1 MMEKFSTLTEQ
12 DVKRITNLVKEQVDV
27 SEYDDSDF
35 IEVFVKY
42 FRPWIKKFH
51 GDEVSEY
58 PMSHLVKKYTAD
70 FIKDHGIEL
79 RDRYYSSDLKKLVD
93 IGKALVVK
101 GTHNLPSLKK
111 EGRFLEKYDKG
122 LKALI
127 EYLDLPKFMKIKFR
141 EDKPYNVGVWI
152 ESNFDEMLK
161 YDGEV
166 KENSKYMDELKN
178 YITSF
183 LGVEYGSPAHGN
195 LQLQIHSPILENE
208 DEWVKNV
215 FNKKIKTAIR
225 NLPNAKGKIHSTKL
239 NINRGNFNANIQL
252 TFRQGNWRV
261 ESDLNKGTKDILL
274 SMGYSP
280 KRLRLY

>member
-12 DVKRITNLVKEQVDV
+12 DIKRITNLVKEQVDV

-70 FIKDHGIEL
+70 FIKDHGIEI
-79 RDRYYSSDLKKLVD
+79 RDRYYSNDLKKLVD
-93 IGKALVVK
+93 IGKSLVVK

-152 ESNFDEMLK
+152 EANFDEMLK

-166 KENSKYMDELKN
+166 KDNSKYMDELKN
-178 YITSF
+178 YISSF

-195 LQLQIHSPILENE
+195 LQLNINSPDYVGEE
-208 DEWVKNV
+208 EWVKNI
-215 FNKKIKTAIR
+215 FNKKIKTAIK

-239 NINRGNFNANIQL
+239 NINRGNFRANIQL

-274 SMGYSP
+274 SMGYNP
-280 KRLRLY
+280 KRLQLY

>member
-27 SEYDDSDF
+27 SEYEESDF

-42 FRPWIKKFH
+42 FRPWVKKFH

-58 PMSHLVKKYTAD
+58 PMSHLVKKYNND
-70 FIKDHGIEL
+70 FIRDYGIEL
-79 RDRYYSSDLKKLVD
+79 RDRYYSNDLRKLVD

-111 EGRFLEKYDKG
+111 EGMFLEKYEKG
-122 LKALI
+122 LNMLI
-127 EYLDLPKFMKIKFR
+127 QYLDLPSFMKIKFR

-152 ESNFDEMLK
+152 ECDFDEMLK

-166 KENSKYMDELKN
+166 KENSKYMEELRN
-178 YITSF
+178 YISSF

-195 LQLQIHSPILENE
+195 LQLHVQSPMLNGEE
-208 DEWVKNV
+208 EWVKNV
-215 FNKKIKTAIR
+215 FNKKIKNAIKA
-225 NLPNAKGKIHSTKL
+225 LPNAKGKIHSTKL
-239 NINRGNFNANIQL
+239 NVIRNGFKANIQL

-261 ESDLNKGTKDILL
+261 ESDINRGTKEILL
-274 SMGYSP
+274 SMGYDP
-280 KRLRLY
+280 KRLQLY

>member
-208 DEWVKNV
+208 DEWVKNI

-274 SMGYSP
+274 SMGYNP
-280 KRLRLY
+280 KRLQLY

>member
-27 SEYDDSDF
+27 SEYEDSDF
-35 IEVFVKY
+35 IEVFVKF

-58 PMSHLVKKYTAD
+58 PMSHLVAKYTSD

-111 EGRFLEKYDKG
+111 EGRFLEKYEKG
-122 LKALI
+122 LNMLI
-127 EYLDLPKFMKIKFR
+127 QYLDLPSFMKIKFR

-152 ESNFDEMLK
+152 ETNFDEMLR

-166 KENSKYMDELKN
+166 LDNSKYMDSLTN
-178 YITSF
+178 YISSF

-195 LQLQIHSPILENE
+195 LQLHMNYPIFEGE
-208 DEWVKNV
+208 EEWVKNV
-215 FNKKIKTAIR
+215 FNKKIKTSIR

-239 NINRGNFNANIQL
+239 NVNRGNFYVSIQL
-252 TFRQGNWRV
+252 AFRQGNYRV
-261 ESDLNKGTKDILL
+261 ESDINQGVKELL
-274 SMGYSP
+274 VSMGYSP

>member
-70 FIKDHGIEL
+70 FIKDHGIEI

-122 LKALI
+122 LTALI

-152 ESNFDEMLK
+152 EANFDEMLK

-178 YITSF
+178 YISSF

-195 LQLQIHSPILENE
+195 LQLHIHSPILENE

-239 NINRGNFNANIQL
+239 NVNRTSFKANIQL

-274 SMGYSP
+274 SMGYNP
-280 KRLRLY
+280 KRLMLY

>member
-70 FIKDHGIEL
+70 FIKDHGIEI

-152 ESNFDEMLK
+152 EANFDEMLK

-166 KENSKYMDELKN
+166 KDNSKYMDELKN
-178 YITSF
+178 YISSF

-195 LQLQIHSPILENE
+195 LQLVTHGPILENE

>member
-1 MMEKFSTLTEQ
+1 MMEKFSTITEK

-51 GDEVSEY
+51 GDEVSEH

-70 FIKDHGIEL
+70 FIKDYGIEI
-79 RDRYYSSDLKKLVD
+79 RDRYYSNDLKKLVD
-93 IGKALVVK
+93 IGKSIVVK
-101 GTHNLPSLKK
+101 GAHNLPSLKK

-152 ESNFDEMLK
+152 EANFDEMLK

-166 KENSKYMDELKN
+166 KDNSKYMDELKN
-178 YITSF
+178 YISSF

-195 LQLQIHSPILENE
+195 LQLVTHGPILENE

-239 NINRGNFNANIQL
+239 NINRTNFRVNVQL

-261 ESDLNKGTKDILL
+261 ESDINKGIKDLLL
-274 SMGYSP
+274 SMGYNP
-280 KRLRLY
+280 KRIALY

>member
-1 MMEKFSTLTEQ
+1 MEKFSTLTEQ

-70 FIKDHGIEL
+70 FIKDHGIEI

-152 ESNFDEMLK
+152 EANFDEMLK

-166 KENSKYMDELKN
+166 KDNSKYMDELKN
-178 YITSF
+178 YISSF

-195 LQLQIHSPILENE
+195 LQLVTHGPILENE

>member
-27 SEYDDSDF
+27 SEYEESDF

-42 FRPWIKKFH
+42 FRPWVKKFH

-58 PMSHLVKKYTAD
+58 PMSHLVKKYNAD
-70 FIKDHGIEL
+70 FIRDYGIEL
-79 RDRYYSSDLKKLVD
+79 RDRYYSNDLRKLVD

-111 EGRFLEKYDKG
+111 EGMFLEKYDKG
-122 LKALI
+122 LKSLI
-127 EYLDLPKFMKIKFR
+127 EYLDLPEFMKIKFQ
-141 EDKPYNVGVWI
+141 ENKPYHVSVWI
-152 ESNFDEMLK
+152 EANMDEMLK
-161 YDGEV
+161 YEGEV
-166 KENSKYMDELKN
+166 LDSSKYMDSLKN
-178 YITSF
+178 YISSF
-183 LGVEYGSPAHGN
+183 LGVEYGSPVHGN
-195 LQLQIHSPILENE
+195 LQLQTSGPIYDGEE
-208 DEWVKNV
+208 EWVKNV
-215 FNKKIKTAIR
+215 FNKKIKTAIK

-239 NINRGNFNANIQL
+239 NINRSNFRVNVQL

-261 ESDLNKGTKDILL
+261 ESDLNQGTRQILL

-280 KRLRLY
+280 KRIMLY

>member
-1 MMEKFSTLTEQ
+1 MEKFSTLTEQ

>member
-1 MMEKFSTLTEQ
+1 MKKLISLTEQ
-12 DVKRITNLVKEQVDV
+12 DIKRIVTRVSEQVDV
-27 SEYDDSDF
+27 SEYEESDF

-70 FIKDHGIEL
+70 FIKDHGIEI
-79 RDRYYSSDLKKLVD
+79 RDRYYSNDLKKLVD
-93 IGKALVVK
+93 IGKSLVVK

-111 EGRFLEKYDKG
+111 EGRFLEKYEKG
-122 LKALI
+122 LNMLVNH
-127 EYLDLPKFMKIKFR
+127 LDLPSFMKIKFR

-152 ESNFDEMLK
+152 EANFDEMLK
-161 YDGEV
+161 YEGEV
-166 KENSKYMDELKN
+166 LDNSKYMESLKN
-178 YITSF
+178 YISSF
-183 LGVEYGSPAHGN
+183 LGVEYGSPVHGN
-195 LQLQIHSPILENE
+195 LQLHTHGPTLEGE
-208 DEWVKNV
+208 EEWVKNV
-215 FNKKIKTAIR
+215 FNKKIKTGIR

-239 NINRGNFNANIQL
+239 NINRSNFRVNVQL

-261 ESDLNKGTKDILL
+261 ESDINQGTKQILL

-280 KRLRLY
+280 KRLQLY

>member
-1 MMEKFSTLTEQ
+1 MEKFSTLTEQ

-70 FIKDHGIEL
+70 FIKDYGIEI
-79 RDRYYSSDLKKLVD
+79 RDRYYSNDLKKLVD
-93 IGKALVVK
+93 IGKSLVVK

-152 ESNFDEMLK
+152 EANFDEMLK

-166 KENSKYMDELKN
+166 KDNSKYMDELKN
-178 YITSF
+178 YISSF

-195 LQLQIHSPILENE
+195 LHLVIHCIFQIWHVVLLQNHLFVSFGLGLMQLECLSFYNYSQVQP
-208 DEWVKNV
+208 V
-215 FNKKIKTAIR
+215 
-225 NLPNAKGKIHSTKL
+225 
-239 NINRGNFNANIQL
+239 GN
-252 TFRQGNWRV
+252 
-261 ESDLNKGTKDILL
+261 TKDHQEHVISLGCL
-274 SMGYSP
+274 TMP
-280 KRLRLY
+280 

>member
-70 FIKDHGIEL
+70 FIKDYGIEI
-79 RDRYYSSDLKKLVD
+79 RDRYYSNDLKKLVD
-93 IGKALVVK
+93 IGKSLVVK

-152 ESNFDEMLK
+152 EANFDEMLK

-166 KENSKYMDELKN
+166 KDNSKYMDELKN
-178 YITSF
+178 YISSL

-195 LQLQIHSPILENE
+195 LHLVTHGPILENE

-239 NINRGNFNANIQL
+239 NINRGNFRVNVQL

-261 ESDLNKGTKDILL
+261 ESDINKGIKDLLL
-274 SMGYSP
+274 SMGYNS
-280 KRLRLY
+280 KRIALY

>member
-1 MMEKFSTLTEQ
+1 MEKFSTLTEQ

-58 PMSHLVKKYTAD
+58 PMSHLVKKYTTD
-70 FIKDHGIEL
+70 FIKDYGIEI
-79 RDRYYSSDLKKLVD
+79 RDRYYSNDLKKLVD
-93 IGKALVVK
+93 IGKSIVVK
-101 GTHNLPSLKK
+101 GAHNLPSLKK

-152 ESNFDEMLK
+152 EANFDEMLK

-166 KENSKYMDELKN
+166 KDNSKYMDELKN

-195 LQLQIHSPILENE
+195 LQLQIHGPILENE

-239 NINRGNFNANIQL
+239 NINRGNFRVNVQL

-261 ESDLNKGTKDILL
+261 ESDINKGIKDLLL
-274 SMGYSP
+274 SMGYNP
-280 KRLRLY
+280 KRIALY

>member
-1 MMEKFSTLTEQ
+1 MEKFSTLTEQ

-70 FIKDHGIEL
+70 FIKDHGIEI
-79 RDRYYSSDLKKLVD
+79 RDRYYSNDLKKLVD
-93 IGKALVVK
+93 IGKSLVVK

-122 LKALI
+122 LTALI

-152 ESNFDEMLK
+152 EANFDEMLK

-166 KENSKYMDELKN
+166 KDNSKYMDELKN
-178 YITSF
+178 YISSF

-195 LQLQIHSPILENE
+195 LQLVTHGPILENE

-239 NINRGNFNANIQL
+239 NINRGNFRVNVQL

-261 ESDLNKGTKDILL
+261 ESDINKGIKDLLL
-274 SMGYSP
+274 SMGYNP
-280 KRLRLY
+280 KRIALY

>member
-70 FIKDHGIEL
+70 FIKDYGIEI
-79 RDRYYSSDLKKLVD
+79 RDRYYSNDLKKLVD
-93 IGKALVVK
+93 IGKSLVVK

-122 LKALI
+122 LTALI

-152 ESNFDEMLK
+152 EANFDEMLK

-166 KENSKYMDELKN
+166 KDNSKYMDELKN
-178 YITSF
+178 YISSF

-195 LQLQIHSPILENE
+195 LQLVTHGPILGNE

-239 NINRGNFNANIQL
+239 NINRGNFRVNVQL

-261 ESDLNKGTKDILL
+261 ESDINKGIKDLLL
-274 SMGYSP
+274 SMGYNP
-280 KRLRLY
+280 KRIALY

>member
-1 MMEKFSTLTEQ
+1 MEKFSTLTEQ

-70 FIKDHGIEL
+70 FIKDYGIEI
-79 RDRYYSSDLKKLVD
+79 RDRYYSNDLKKLVD
-93 IGKALVVK
+93 IGKSLVVK

-122 LKALI
+122 LTALI

-152 ESNFDEMLK
+152 EANFDEMLK

-166 KENSKYMDELKN
+166 KDNSKYMDELKN
-178 YITSF
+178 YISSF

-195 LQLQIHSPILENE
+195 LQLVTHGPILGNE

-239 NINRGNFNANIQL
+239 NINRGNFRVNVQL

-261 ESDLNKGTKDILL
+261 ESDINKGIKDLLL
-274 SMGYSP
+274 SMGYNP
-280 KRLRLY
+280 KRIALY

>member
-1 MMEKFSTLTEQ
+1 MMEKFSTLTEK

-70 FIKDHGIEL
+70 FIKDHGIEI
-79 RDRYYSSDLKKLVD
+79 RDRYYSNDLKKLVD
-93 IGKALVVK
+93 IGKSLVVK

-122 LKALI
+122 LTALI

-152 ESNFDEMLK
+152 EANFDEMLK

-178 YITSF
+178 YISSF

-195 LQLQIHSPILENE
+195 LHLVIHGPILENE
-208 DEWVKNV
+208 EEWVKNI
-215 FNKKIKTAIR
+215 FTKKIKTAIR

-239 NINRGNFNANIQL
+239 NVNRTSFKANIQL

-274 SMGYSP
+274 SMGYNP
-280 KRLRLY
+280 KRLMLY

>member
-70 FIKDHGIEL
+70 FIKDHGIEI
-79 RDRYYSSDLKKLVD
+79 RDRYYSNDLKKLVD
-93 IGKALVVK
+93 IGKSLVVK

-122 LKALI
+122 LTALI

-152 ESNFDEMLK
+152 EANFDEMLK

-166 KENSKYMDELKN
+166 KDNSKYMDELKN
-178 YITSF
+178 YISSF

-195 LQLQIHSPILENE
+195 LQLVTHGPILENE

-239 NINRGNFNANIQL
+239 NINRGNFRVNVQL

-261 ESDLNKGTKDILL
+261 ESDINKGIKDLLL
-274 SMGYSP
+274 SMGYNP
-280 KRLRLY
+280 KRIALY

>member
-1 MMEKFSTLTEQ
+1 MMEKFSTLTEK
-12 DVKRITNLVKEQVDV
+12 DVKRITNLIKEQVDV

-70 FIKDHGIEL
+70 FIKDYGIEI
-79 RDRYYSSDLKKLVD
+79 RDRYYSNDLKKLVD
-93 IGKALVVK
+93 IGKSIVVK
-101 GTHNLPSLKK
+101 GAHNLPSLKK

-152 ESNFDEMLK
+152 EANFDEMLK

-166 KENSKYMDELKN
+166 KDNSKYMDELKN
-178 YITSF
+178 YISSF

-195 LQLQIHSPILENE
+195 LQLHVHSPTLENE
-208 DEWVKNV
+208 EEWVKNV

-239 NINRGNFNANIQL
+239 NVNRTSFKANIQL

-261 ESDLNKGTKDILL
+261 ENDLNKGTKDILL

-280 KRLRLY
+280 KRLMLY